1 MQYGESSDPPQ
12 LSQSAYTLMASF
24 SSLTITLL
32 GVVGLSLLFFIIA
45 ADYANSKEDKFM
57 TIYFLFFF
65 TIILLLLLWYLLQTR
80 KFSKYF
86 KIWKKS
92 YFDQTY
98 TIIFNTTIPKGDNEI
113 TKILYLSNYIFPQ
126 LRYDYIKYSTYYVDI
141 LKYFIK
147 SKLFDLKK
155 IEEKRILKA
164 MNYKVNGYTF
174 DFALKTDDG
183 YFIIKNFDDKIVTIS
198 DIKQLI
204 DKAKSRFKTKYQRI
218 HILRIL
224 IVAKNY
230 DKAFPERGSLEE
242 IMTKE
247 IKSKLKIDLIV
258 KENIGYSL
266 LWISPYI

>member
-1 MQYGESSDPPQ
+1 MQNGESSDSSQ
-12 LSQSAYTLMASF
+12 LSQSAYTLMASL
-24 SSLTITLL
+24 STLTITLL
-32 GVVGLSLLFFIIA
+32 GVIGLSLIFFIIA
-45 ADYANSKEDKFM
+45 ADYANSKGDKFM

-65 TIILLLLLWYLLQTR
+65 TIILLLLLWYIFQTR

-86 KIWKKS
+86 KVWKKS
-92 YFDQTY
+92 YFDQIY

-113 TKILYLSNYIFPQ
+113 AKILYLSKYIFPE
-126 LRYDYIKYSTYYVDI
+126 LRYDHIKYSPSYIDNFKYY
-141 LKYFIK
+141 IK

-183 YFIIKNFDDKIVTIS
+183 YFIIKDFQDKIVNID

-204 DKAKSRFKTKYQRI
+204 DKAKSKFKNKYQLT

-230 DKAFPERGSLEE
+230 DKSFHERKSLEE

-266 LWISPYI
+266 LWVSPYI